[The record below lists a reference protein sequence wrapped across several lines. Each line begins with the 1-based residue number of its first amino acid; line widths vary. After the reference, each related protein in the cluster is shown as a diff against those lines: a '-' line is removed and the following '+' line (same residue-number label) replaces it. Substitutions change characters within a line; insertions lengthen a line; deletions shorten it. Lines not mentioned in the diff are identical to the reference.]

1 MATYATGI
9 TASFN
14 GTTLGEITEIDV
26 QYGGGMPI
34 ARGTTSTSFVSEP
47 WALDL
52 GSIEIATL
60 RELGLKTGTYDA
72 YGRKGVLSFGGT
84 AVDQTSTTSVVS
96 VGFTTKAV
104 CESIRMT
111 AKVQDVWRYR
121 STFTILKD

>member
-9 TASFN
+9 TASFC

-34 ARGTTSTSFVSEP
+34 ARGTTAAGVVAEP

-52 GSIEIATL
+52 GTIEIATL

-84 AVDQTSTTSVVS
+84 AVNQTATTSVVS
-96 VGFTTKAV
+96 LGFTTKAV
-104 CESIRMT
+104 CERLRLT
-111 AKVQDVWRYR
+111 AKIQDVWRYR
-121 STFTILKD
+121 GTFKIIKE